1 MFVENDCVKK
11 GWLLK
16 HEQKNRIFTVICN
29 LFRNY
34 HIMIMMMMMMMM
46 MMMVTITMTMI
57 IMLII
62 IPLFTLE
69 IIYSTDASGLKQ
81 TNAFNKRIL

>member
-1 MFVENDCVKK
+1 
-11 GWLLK
+11 
-16 HEQKNRIFTVICN
+16 
-29 LFRNY
+29 
-34 HIMIMMMMMMMM
+34 MIMMMMMMMM